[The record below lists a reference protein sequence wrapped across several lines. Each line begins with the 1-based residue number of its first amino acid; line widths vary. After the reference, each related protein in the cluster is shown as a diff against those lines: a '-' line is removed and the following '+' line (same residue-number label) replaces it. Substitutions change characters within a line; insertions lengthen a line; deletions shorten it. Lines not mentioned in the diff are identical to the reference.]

1 MFPRH
6 ESGPE
11 PIRDV
16 TVYHVTMGHQPLD
29 DPAIDELLS
38 VCRTAVGDELRS
50 VTYFT
55 EDDVEQVYLRS
66 DLEQTADLVGFAELE
81 RSGFDADTLYRGTQL
96 GEYRATVRMFENG
109 YLTRVIVGD
118 TGVWVTTD
126 ELSIDRF
133 EELATA
139 LRAVLGSDADEGGN
153 PSD

>member
-1 MFPRH
+1 MP
-6 ESGPE
+6 ES
-11 PIRDV
+11 
-16 TVYHVTMGHQPLD
+16 TLD
-29 DPAIDELLS
+29 ASAVGELLS

-55 EDDVEQVYLRS
+55 PEAVEQVYLRS
-66 DLEQTADLVGFAELE
+66 DLERTADLIGFAEVE
-81 RSGFDADTLYRGTQL
+81 RAGFDADDLYRGTQL

-126 ELSIDRF
+126 ALSIERF

-139 LRAVLGSDADEGGN
+139 LRAVLRGLVAGEEAEEVTSG
-153 PSD
+153 